1 MFDMNEMRPIRF
13 EVDENVKK
21 LKAPKSGRKLSEIL
35 RAVADDETRERV
47 SIADLFE
54 AMGDRAFG
62 ALMLVFAFP
71 NVIPTPPGT
80 SAILGAPLIFLTA
93 QMMLGM
99 KPWLPKLIANRSM
112 LRQDFATI
120 VNKANPWLAWA
131 EKALRARLT
140 TLSYP
145 PFEYVIGFICLVLAV
160 VLTLPIP
167 LGNMLP
173 ALAICIFSF
182 GILERDG
189 LWIIGGMVMSLVSLV
204 VAGGV
209 IWGFVQ
215 AALFFLSRILH

>member
-1 MFDMNEMRPIRF
+1 MNEMRPIHF
-13 EVDENVKK
+13 DADEKVEDPQ
-21 LKAPKSGRKLSEIL
+21 APKHGRKLSDIL
-35 RAVADDETRERV
+35 RSVADDETRERV
-47 SIADLFE
+47 SIADLFA

-80 SAILGAPLIFLTA
+80 SAILGAPLVFLAA

-99 KPWLPKLIANRSM
+99 KPWLPKLIANRSIA
-112 LRQDFATI
+112 RQDFASI
-120 VNKANPWLAWA
+120 INKANPWLAWA

-189 LWIIGGMVMSLVSLV
+189 VWILGGMLMSVFSLV

-215 AALFFLSRILH
+215 AALFFLARILH